1 MYHWIE
7 VLTILVEKYVETYG
21 CKEGEENNGLY
32 VLDLGSGTGETTEA
46 LAMVGINTLLFLN
59 TIEEITWDVECRD
72 A

>member
-1 MYHWIE
+1 MKF
-7 VLTILVEKYVETYG
+7 LTILVEKFVETYG
-21 CKEGEENNGLY
+21 CKEGKENIGLY

-59 TIEEITWDVECRD
+59 TIKEITWDVECRD